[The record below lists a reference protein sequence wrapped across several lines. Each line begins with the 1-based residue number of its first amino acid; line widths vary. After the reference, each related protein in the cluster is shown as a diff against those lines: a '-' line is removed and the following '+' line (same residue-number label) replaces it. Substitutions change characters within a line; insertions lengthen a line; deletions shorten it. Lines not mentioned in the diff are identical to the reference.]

1 MLDALSVVE
10 VETLAAFVPAS
21 LALILAPGPDTI
33 YVLSQSVGARRR
45 VGVAAAAGVSVG
57 VLVHTAAAAV
67 GLSVLLREST
77 LAFRLVKYLGAAYLV
92 YLGVRTLRGI
102 DAERSEPPS
111 HDVDAGPVE
120 SVSGVDGTR
129 RDALSTRAQS
139 GFLRGVAVNVSNPK
153 VALFFLAFLPQF
165 VGGSGTTAQ
174 LATLGSVYA
183 TLTLAYLG
191 GVALFATR
199 VGALVGDGGG
209 GRAFRWLS
217 GGALLALGGS
227 LFVETNA

>member
-1 MLDALSVVE
+1 MVGPD
-10 VETLAAFVPAS
+10 TLAAFVPAS

-33 YVLSQSVGARRR
+33 YVLSQSVGSRRR

-92 YLGVRTLRGI
+92 YLGIQTLRGT
-102 DAERSEPPS
+102 DAERSESPS
-111 HDVDAGPVE
+111 RGGADADAVE
-120 SVSGVDGTR
+120 SVVDS
-129 RDALSTRAQS
+129 RDGAASTHVQS

-165 VGGSGTTAQ
+165 VSSGGTTAQ
-174 LATLGSVYA
+174 LATLGCVYA
-183 TLTLAYLG
+183 ALTLAYLG

-199 VGALVGDGGG
+199 VGALVGDDGD

-217 GGALLALGGS
+217 GTVLLALGGS
-227 LFVETNA
+227 LLAETTG